1 MALRTPTTT
10 AAFVSILA
18 AGQVSGYIRVSV
30 QNDAIYSLPESC
42 GLPCTGSGVEPVG
55 NACPKAGD
63 VATADCQ
70 PHLPSYNGTICVAP
84 VDAQCVLIYEN
95 VWGCVFPNTEY
106 TTTIEPEAGGTINVA
121 NSGWTSNYKSGNH
134 VQDDLKTKSPG
145 TYHDTS
151 GGTPLDIKCDVVTET
166 TAQQIGSTMEDAKYQ
181 ANQKFTGMNLATE
194 TSIDDTIYESNGYP
208 HAAPTDDAS
217 TDTSVE
223 TSEDTSTSNGKP
235 TSEHS
240 SEQSGGYSSTEY
252 TTDGV
257 TQETTDVHT
266 VLSSNYEP
274 LTAPTENND
283 TEPGMPTTGSHYDL
297 TGSSNESK
305 TSSGEYITDTHH
317 NTYTK
322 EGTPVDRYTV
332 GTDLEPS
339 KLSMEDG
346 QHYYVSKEPLQDNT
360 MYPSRLYVR
369 GISEN
374 QQTGDYWTYGSLNT
388 EATEP
393 YEEPES
399 ITYLTT
405 EKPNTESSYALQQH
419 PTYAATEKPCDT
431 DTPEEGPGEVT
442 IEPATDEVPT
452 EPVITLPPTTLP
464 PTTLPPTT
472 LPPTTLPPTT
482 LPPTTLP
489 PTTLPP
495 VTLPPV
501 TVPPVTLPPVT
512 VPPVTLPP
520 VTV

>member
-63 VATADCQ
+63 IATADCQ

-106 TTTIEPEAGGTINVA
+106 TTTSDPEAGGTINVA
-121 NSGWTSNYKSGNH
+121 NSGWTSNYKSDYH
-134 VQDDLKTKSPG
+134 VQDDLETKSPG

-166 TAQQIGSTMEDAKYQ
+166 TAQQIGSTMKDAQYQ

-208 HAAPTDDAS
+208 RAAPTDDAS

-223 TSEDTSTSNGKP
+223 TSEDTSTSNVKP

-266 VLSSNYEP
+266 IYGWHRPRTFQIVNGGRSAL
-274 LTAPTENND
+274 LRIQRT
-283 TEPGMPTTGSHYDL
+283 
-297 TGSSNESK
+297 
-305 TSSGEYITDTHH
+305 
-317 NTYTK
+317 
-322 EGTPVDRYTV
+322 
-332 GTDLEPS
+332 
-339 KLSMEDG
+339 
-346 QHYYVSKEPLQDNT
+346 LQDNT

-405 EKPNTESSYALQQH
+405 EKPNTESSYASQQH

-482 LPPTTLP
+482 LPPVTLP
-489 PTTLPP
+489 PVTVPP

-520 VTV
+520 VTIPPVTVPPVTLPPVKVPPVTEPLTTLPPVTLPPTTLPPVTLPPVTLPPCLQ